1 MTMTNDMHGTQS
13 SLWQVGDDRSTH
25 SNFDNGSPSRST
37 SLEWYPVNFA
47 NQGSTLASSLSNLLF
62 LVLGTC
68 NTVENSRPGNYLL
81 VW

>member
-13 SLWQVGDDRSTH
+13 SLWQVGDDRCTH
-25 SNFDNGSPSRST
+25 SNFDNGRPPRST